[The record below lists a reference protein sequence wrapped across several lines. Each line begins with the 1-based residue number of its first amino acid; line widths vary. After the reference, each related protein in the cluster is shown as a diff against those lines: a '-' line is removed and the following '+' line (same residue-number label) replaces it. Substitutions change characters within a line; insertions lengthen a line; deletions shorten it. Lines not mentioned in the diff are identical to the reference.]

1 MAKEVMDTTAFFGI
15 QVLLNGAWVKRL
27 VVGVPIRELSDGLE
41 RILKVL
47 HRFQEFA
54 NCPWQESRVV
64 RINLDTEQNLHE
76 WRETVRGRFMV
87 IQLDC
92 LEKAVHV
99 LYGLT

>member
-1 MAKEVMDTTAFFGI
+1 MNEVVETTAFFGV
-15 QVLLNGAWVKRL
+15 QVRLNDAWVKRL

-41 RILKVL
+41 RILQVL
-47 HRFQEFA
+47 RRLQEFP
-54 NCPWQESRVV
+54 NCPWQESRIV
-64 RINLDTEQNLHE
+64 RINLETEQNLQE

-92 LEKAVHV
+92 LEKAVRV